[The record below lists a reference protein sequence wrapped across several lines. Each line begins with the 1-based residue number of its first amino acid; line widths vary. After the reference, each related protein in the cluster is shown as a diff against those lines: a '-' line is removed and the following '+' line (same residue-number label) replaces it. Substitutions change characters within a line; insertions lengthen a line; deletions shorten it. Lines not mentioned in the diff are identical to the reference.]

1 MRNFPL
7 IYKSL
12 QPQRQPVSQHQFHG
26 IGDHIG
32 RHTPRQHKAYPNAA
46 SLRYHLDKL
55 LETAL
60 AGATVV
66 GLVVSLLFAFTL
78 WG

>member
-1 MRNFPL
+1 MKTANAIRIPN
-7 IYKSL
+7 YAAY
-12 QPQRQPVSQHQFHG
+12 RRRAAV
-26 IGDHIG
+26 
-32 RHTPRQHKAYPNAA
+32 RCAYPNAA